1 MIFVYSII
9 VKLALLLPKVMIWD
23 KLHLQDWA
31 VVRLLY
37 NVNAKC
43 EETKFKNVLFISIS
57 CL

>member
-1 MIFVYSII
+1 MIFVYTKI

-31 VVRLLY
+31 VARLLH

>member
-1 MIFVYSII
+1 MIFVYTKI
-9 VKLALLLPKVMIWD
+9 VKLALLFPKVMIWD

-31 VVRLLY
+31 VVRLLH